1 MDQLAEHRQCVR
13 QRSLL
18 GLGRRPDI
26 AEAAGQD
33 ESRQRGVEE
42 VSYYVLSYSLDHSI
56 IIRTITFIV
65 LNTSLFI
72 SFAHYCNNIFNLY

>member
-1 MDQLAEHRQCVR
+1 
-13 QRSLL
+13 
-18 GLGRRPDI
+18 
-26 AEAAGQD
+26 
-33 ESRQRGVEE
+33 VEE